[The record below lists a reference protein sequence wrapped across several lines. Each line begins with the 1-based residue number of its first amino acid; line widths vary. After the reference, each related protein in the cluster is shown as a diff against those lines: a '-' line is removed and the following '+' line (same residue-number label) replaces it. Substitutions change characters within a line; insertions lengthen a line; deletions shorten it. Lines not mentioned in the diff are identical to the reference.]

1 MQDSEFYW
9 MRLNNGKITT
19 IKQTDRIQTSPIWP
33 VVASGLKNLGE
44 SDVAEAGR
52 RIPDCQLYIT
62 RYRNPNDE

>member
-44 SDVAEAGR
+44 SDVAESWPPYSGLP
-52 RIPDCQLYIT
+52 IVHNKI
-62 RYRNPNDE
+62 